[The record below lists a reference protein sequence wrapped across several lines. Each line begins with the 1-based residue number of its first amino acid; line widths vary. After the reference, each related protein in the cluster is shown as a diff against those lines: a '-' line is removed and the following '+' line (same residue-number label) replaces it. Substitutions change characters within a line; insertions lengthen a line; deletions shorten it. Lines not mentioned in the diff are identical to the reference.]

1 MISVQDFCIFL
12 VALLGWEWNLDAD
25 RCRQIVRRRLD
36 SPDRQITPPPAQLP
50 DDLIHYSILARLP
63 FRLLLRLAPVCKAW
77 RRLILHD
84 PVFARVQAQC
94 PSPASGVLARFH
106 QGRLEVLT
114 PGAAAAAVAPPD
126 AGLSFFPV
134 VGAHRQHLRLC
145 STTSG
150 LLLVTTGSTFW
161 VVNPATRAFR
171 TVPYSGEGAFRAC
184 LAYDPATA
192 HKESYHLVVPA
203 RANMEL
209 WRFWIFSF
217 SSLSRGWR
225 ASWATVLMPP
235 YGGVQPK
242 ALHLGG
248 LSYWLCGRGDV
259 LWYNYGADAAGKLLP
274 PPPPPPPHGRKRP
287 SSLVDGGGFMEG
299 SRELVAW
306 HGRIGMVSASPA
318 LLAVWALSSSPSAS
332 GNVSSPAR
340 WEMVHRRS
348 WDDIPGMAPPAS
360 RFLWSVVPA
369 GVDVGAEEVLG
380 LAVRI
385 GFTQRRRVGGGVD
398 NENVWRREVLRYD
411 MRTDATTTVAELVG
425 KEKHDD
431 FVVFGYHSSMA
442 SLY

>member
-1 MISVQDFCIFL
+1 MQTDV
-12 VALLGWEWNLDAD
+12 D
-25 RCRQIVRRRLD
+25 RSVRRRLD
-36 SPDRQITPPPAQLP
+36 SPDRQITSAPPAQLP

-84 PVFARVQAQC
+84 PVFAR
-94 PSPASGVLARFH
+94 
-106 QGRLEVLT
+106 GRLEVLT

-126 AGLSFFPV
+126 AGLSFLPV
-134 VGAHRQHLRLC
+134 VDAHRQHLRLC

-150 LLLVTTGSTFW
+150 LLLVTTGSAFW

-171 TVPYSGEGAFRAC
+171 EIPYAGEGAFRAC

-192 HKESYHLVVPA
+192 HQGSYHLVVPA

-225 ASWATVLMPP
+225 ASWATVRMPP

-248 LSYWLCGRGDV
+248 LSYWLCNRGDV
-259 LWYNYGADAAGKLLP
+259 LWYNYGADAAGKL
-274 PPPPPPPHGRKRP
+274 PPPPHGKKRP
-287 SSLVDGGGFMEG
+287 SSLIHGGGFMEG

-306 HGRIGMVSASPA
+306 RGRIAMVSASPA
-318 LLAVWALSSSPSAS
+318 LLAVWALSSSPSS
-332 GNVSSPAR
+332 GNASSPAR

-348 WDDIPGMAPPAS
+348 WHEIPGMAPPAS

-385 GFTQRRRVGGGVD
+385 GYRQRRRVGGGGD

-411 MRTDATTTVAELVG
+411 MRTDATATVAELVG
-425 KEKHDD
+425 REKHDD
-431 FVVFGYHSSMA
+431 FVGFGYHSSTA
-442 SLY
+442 PLY

>member
-1 MISVQDFCIFL
+1 MQTDV
-12 VALLGWEWNLDAD
+12 D
-25 RCRQIVRRRLD
+25 RSLRRRLD
-36 SPDRQITPPPAQLP
+36 SPHRQITSAPPAQLP

-77 RRLILHD
+77 RHLILHD

-106 QGRLEVLT
+106 QGRLEVLA

-126 AGLSFFPV
+126 AGLSFLPV
-134 VGAHRQHLRLC
+134 ADANRQHLRLC

-171 TVPYSGEGAFRAC
+171 EIPYAGEGAFRAC

-192 HKESYHLVVPA
+192 HQESYHLVVPA

-225 ASWATVLMPP
+225 ASWATVRMPP

-248 LSYWLCGRGDV
+248 LSYWLCNRGDV
-259 LWYNYGADAAGKLLP
+259 LWYNYGADAAGKL
-274 PPPPPPPHGRKRP
+274 PPPPHGKKRP
-287 SSLVDGGGFMEG
+287 SSLVDGGGYMEG

-306 HGRIGMVSASPA
+306 RGRIAMVSASPA
-318 LLAVWALSSSPSAS
+318 LLAVWALSSSPSS
-332 GNVSSPAR
+332 GNASPAR

-348 WDDIPGMAPPAS
+348 VDWDEIPGMAPPAS

-369 GVDVGAEEVLG
+369 GVDVGADEVLG
-380 LAVRI
+380 LAMRI
-385 GFTQRRRVGGGVD
+385 GYRQRRGHGVGGGVD

-411 MRTDATTTVAELVG
+411 MRTDATATVAELVG
-425 KEKHDD
+425 REKHDD

-442 SLY
+442 PLY